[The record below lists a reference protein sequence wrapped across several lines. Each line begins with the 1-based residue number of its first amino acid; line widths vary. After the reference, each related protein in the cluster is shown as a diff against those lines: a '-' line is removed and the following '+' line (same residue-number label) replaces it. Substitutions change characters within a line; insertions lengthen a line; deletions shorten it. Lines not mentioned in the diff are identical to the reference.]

1 MADVRMVVK
10 QNYFEN
16 SSKFLQGVAIETEI
30 DRYSTLSR
38 KNFRLTLFLA

>member
-16 SSKFLQGVAIETEI
+16 RSKCLQGVAIETEI
-30 DRYSTLSR
+30 DRYSALSR
-38 KNFRLTLFLA
+38 KNFRLT

>member
-1 MADVRMVVK
+1 MVVK

-16 SSKFLQGVAIETEI
+16 RSKSLPGVAIETET

-38 KNFRLTLFLA
+38 KNFRLT